1 MVRELRGIL
10 SAVSTP
16 FNDDQTKVEESAL
29 RELVDGQIEA
39 GIHGLIPCGGTGEFV
54 TLTVEE
60 RKQVTEVVADQTRG
74 RVTVVPHTGHLSTAV
89 AVDLSRH
96 AESVGADAVMVMYPF
111 GEPVGLEEIYQYYK
125 DISDAIHIP
134 IMMYNI
140 PSVTG
145 QNLTPAYMAQMARE
159 IENVKYV
166 KDSSGDLTQIST
178 LLYDYA
184 DVITAFNGWDTIT
197 FSGLALGAKGSV
209 WGAPNVMPREC
220 AQLFD
225 LTAAGRLNEAKA
237 LWDRMWP
244 VMEFLCTRSYNAAVK
259 AGANLYGFRCGN
271 PRRPTLPIPAN
282 EVEELKQL
290 MIKAG
295 VLR

>member
-1 MVRELRGIL
+1 MMVRELRGIL

-16 FNDDQTKVEESAL
+16 FNDDQTRVEESAL

-39 GIHGLIPCGGTGEFV
+39 GSHGLIPCGGTGEFA

-209 WGAPNVMPREC
+209 
-220 AQLFD
+220 
-225 LTAAGRLNEAKA
+225 
-237 LWDRMWP
+237 
-244 VMEFLCTRSYNAAVK
+244 
-259 AGANLYGFRCGN
+259 
-271 PRRPTLPIPAN
+271 
-282 EVEELKQL
+282 
-290 MIKAG
+290 
-295 VLR
+295 